1 IQMTSPPSPTR
12 LLSYGSVVLDQDDFD
27 LLLDGQWLND
37 RLITFATEYLM
48 DQLNADEREKMELV
62 CASTCEMLKFS
73 PEFTSWLAD
82 YRSRSLV
89 FFVVNDNRDPTRP
102 GGGTHWS
109 LLIYEKDRNR
119 FSYLDSLYN
128 PARAEA
134 EVIMEAAARHLC
146 PPGTKPKLHTVTC
159 PKQENTHDCGVMVI
173 EFVRF
178 MLQHGRKTAAKA
190 LEMLAVTRMDGAYM
204 RECRTNWRTIICDL
218 KKREEIRMKNNG
230 E

>member
-1 IQMTSPPSPTR
+1 MASSPSSR
-12 LLSYGSVVLDQDDFD
+12 LLSYGSVVLDRDDFD

-48 DQLNADEREKMELV
+48 DQLNVDEREKMELV

-73 PEFTSWLAD
+73 PEFTTWLAD

-89 FFVVNDNRDPTRP
+89 FFVVNNNRDPTRP
-102 GGGTHWS
+102 GGSHWS
-109 LLIYEKDRNR
+109 LLIYDKERNR

-128 PARAEA
+128 PNKEDAEA
-134 EVIMEAAARHLC
+134 IMNAAAVHLC
-146 PPGTKPKLHTVTC
+146 PPGTKLHLNVLTC

-178 MLQHGRKTAAKA
+178 MLKHGRQSAAKA
-190 LEMLAVTRMDGAYM
+190 LEKLSMTRMDAGYM
-204 RECRTNWRTIICDL
+204 RECRTNWRTIVCDL
-218 KKREEIRMKNNG
+218 VKREETRMKKLG
-230 E
+230 EGM